1 MMADEPRLARLVRR
15 ARTLR
20 RQRDK
25 LVEELARDWA
35 AALRGQG
42 FSPTDLDEL
51 WAGLTEDAVARLR
64 RAPESSSP
72 EAIRREAMEVIARV
86 RERVEVELGSG
97 G

>member
-1 MMADEPRLARLVRR
+1 MAEEPRLVRLVRR

-42 FSPTDLDEL
+42 FSAADLDEL
-51 WAGLTEDAVARLR
+51 WAGLAEDAVARLR
-64 RAPESSSP
+64 RTPESSSP
-72 EAIRREAMEVIARV
+72 EAIRREALEVIARV
-86 RERVEVELGSG
+86 RERVEVELGAG